1 MKGKKQTFIKNG
13 NEHVQSMYTFS
24 TKKIEVI
31 NKTFPEVV
39 GKHWTAVKTSNP
51 GIKFQDK
58 QYALNKYSKLL

>member
-13 NEHVQSMYTFS
+13 NEHVQSIYTFS

-31 NKTFPEVV
+31 NISEVV

-51 GIKFQDK
+51 GMKFQYK
-58 QYALNKYSKLL
+58 QYALKKYSKHL